1 LLTILSELFET
12 CYQRE
17 IEDEVTIKISC
28 SMFKDGKFSD
38 VFGATDEPFV
48 LSDKSNLNLT
58 AGEKINGN
66 IVCQDIF

>member
-1 LLTILSELFET
+1 
-12 CYQRE
+12 
-17 IEDEVTIKISC
+17 
-28 SMFKDGKFSD
+28 MFKDGKFSD